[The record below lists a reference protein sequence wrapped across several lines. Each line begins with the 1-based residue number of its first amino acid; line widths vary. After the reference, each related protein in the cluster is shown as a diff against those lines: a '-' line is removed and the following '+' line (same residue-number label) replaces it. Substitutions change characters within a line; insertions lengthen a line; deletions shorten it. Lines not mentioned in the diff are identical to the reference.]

1 MSTEMPE
8 PGYDRATGN
17 LRTRIMSF
25 TLSDDKWPLLADNV
39 EDAKKEAKEMGE
51 TDLTIVPDH

>member
-1 MSTEMPE
+1 MPE